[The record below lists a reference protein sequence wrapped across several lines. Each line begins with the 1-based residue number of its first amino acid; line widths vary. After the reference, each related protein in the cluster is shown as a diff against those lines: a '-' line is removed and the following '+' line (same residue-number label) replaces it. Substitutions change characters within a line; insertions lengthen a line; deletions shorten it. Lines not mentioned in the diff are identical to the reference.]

1 MKRFISISLIFF
13 VCYLVALQKS
23 IAQEYKYEFGAA
35 AGTTFYMGD
44 ANKTKFFQSPGIA
57 GGVFFRH
64 NINFHWAIKGNLLG
78 GNISGNSANSG
89 YIFPHDNHASFN
101 RFLVDLGGQI
111 EFNFFPY
118 SDMYTYMNTKRYTPY
133 IFTGAGATFA
143 TGNKLF
149 FNGYVPIGL
158 GFKYKLKNRL
168 NIGVEFSLKKLF
180 GDDLDVTE
188 KDTDWS
194 LDSPYGIKSSFFKNQ
209 DWYSIT
215 MVFITWDFGLRED
228 PCCGQRPNKK

>member
-1 MKRFISISLIFF
+1 MRKNIFISLLFTVSIFI
-13 VCYLVALQKS
+13 VPQDT

-44 ANKTKFFQSPGIA
+44 ANKTKLFNSPGVA
-57 GGVFFRH
+57 GGLFFRQ
-64 NINFHWAIKGNLLG
+64 NLNFHWAIKGNLLG
-78 GNISGNSANSG
+78 GTISGNSANSG
-89 YIFPHDNHASFN
+89 YAFPHGNNATFN

-118 SDMYTYMNTKRYTPY
+118 SDKFSYMNTKPYTPY
-133 IFTGAGATFA
+133 IFTGVGATFA

-149 FNGYVPIGL
+149 FNGYVPIGV
-158 GFKYKLKNRL
+158 GFKFKLRDRL
-168 NIGVEFSLKKLF
+168 NLGAEISLKKLF

-188 KDTDWS
+188 KDAEWS
-194 LDSPYGIKSSFFKNQ
+194 LDAPYGISSSFLKNQ

-215 MVFITWDFGLRED
+215 MIYVTWDFGLRHD
-228 PCCGQRPNKK
+228 PCCGQRR

>member
-1 MKRFISISLIFF
+1 MKRFFLISLIFF
-13 VCYLVALQKS
+13 VCYLIVSQKS

-44 ANKTKFFQSPGIA
+44 ANKTKIFQNPGVA
-57 GGVFFRH
+57 GGLFFRQ
-64 NINFHWAIKGNLLG
+64 NLDFHWAIKGSLLG
-78 GNISGNSANSG
+78 GTISGNSTNSG
-89 YIFPHDNHASFN
+89 YIFPHGNNASFN

-111 EFNFFPY
+111 EFNFLPY
-118 SDMYTYMNTKRYTPY
+118 SDKFSYMNTKPYTPY

-158 GFKYKLKNRL
+158 GFKFKLKNRL
-168 NIGVEFSLKKLF
+168 NLGAEISLKKLF
-180 GDDLDVTE
+180 GDDLDAPE
-188 KDTDWS
+188 KDAEWS
-194 LDSPYGIKSSFFKNQ
+194 LDAPYGIKSSFLKNQ

-215 MVFITWDFGLRED
+215 MIFITWDFGLRHD
-228 PCCGQRPNKK
+228 PCCGQRR

>member
-1 MKRFISISLIFF
+1 MKRLISILLIFWGCYLFIS
-13 VCYLVALQKS
+13 QKT
-23 IAQEYKYEFGAA
+23 IAQEYKYEFGAS

-44 ANKTKFFQSPGIA
+44 ANKTKIFQNPGVA
-57 GGVFFRH
+57 GGLFFRQ
-64 NINFHWAIKGNLLG
+64 NINFHWAIKGSLSG
-78 GNISGNSANSG
+78 GTISGNSANSG
-89 YIFPHDNHASFN
+89 YIFPHEKNASFN
-101 RFLVDLGGQI
+101 RILVDLGGQI

-168 NIGVEFSLKKLF
+168 NIGAEFSLKKLF
-180 GDDLDVTE
+180 GDDLDAPE
-188 KDTDWS
+188 KDAEWS
-194 LDSPYGIKSSFFKNQ
+194 LDAPYGIKSSFLKNQ

-215 MVFITWDFGLRED
+215 MIFITWDFGLRQD
-228 PCCGQRPNKK
+228 PCCGQRDKK